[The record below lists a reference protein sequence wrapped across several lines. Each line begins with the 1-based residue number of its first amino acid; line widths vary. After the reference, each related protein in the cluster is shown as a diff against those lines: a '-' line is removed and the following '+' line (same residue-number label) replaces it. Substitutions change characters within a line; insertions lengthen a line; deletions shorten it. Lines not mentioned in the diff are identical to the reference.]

1 MTIRD
6 LEIFVE
12 VVRTKNMSQAAKNL
26 SISQP
31 TVSHAISQI
40 EKEYSVKLF
49 DRVSKKL
56 YLTDVSLKL
65 FDYAMELIEKFDQ
78 IILFLQSSS
87 KIYDLNLGLS
97 SSFSSDFLK
106 NIVFEYEKL
115 NPMVQIRTS
124 VKGKTEIIKDSRQG
138 FINLGIVEGDIAE
151 DGCQCY
157 NLYEDKFCLIVNKN
171 HRLANKKEIDI
182 KDINGEKFVLGEFD
196 DEDRK
201 ALLSILR
208 DHEVIIDLKFM
219 CLSNDMV
226 LNIVKS
232 GQAIS
237 FFPKF
242 LSHFEDLVS
251 IPIKNV
257 NLQRS
262 YKAIVKKDRQI
273 SQVVEDFIDF
283 TKEKLNE
290 EI

>member
-115 NPMVQIRTS
+115 NPRVQIRTS

-138 FINLGIVEGDIAE
+138 FINLGIVEGD
-151 DGCQCY
+151 

-237 FFPKF
+237 FFFFF

>member
-115 NPMVQIRTS
+115 NPSVQIRTS

-157 NLYEDKFCLIVNKN
+157 NLYKDKFCLIVNKN

>member
-106 NIVFEYEKL
+106 NIVL
-115 NPMVQIRTS
+115 SM
-124 VKGKTEIIKDSRQG
+124 
-138 FINLGIVEGDIAE
+138 
-151 DGCQCY
+151 
-157 NLYEDKFCLIVNKN
+157 KN
-171 HRLANKKEIDI
+171 
-182 KDINGEKFVLGEFD
+182 
-196 DEDRK
+196 
-201 ALLSILR
+201 
-208 DHEVIIDLKFM
+208 
-219 CLSNDMV
+219 
-226 LNIVKS
+226 
-232 GQAIS
+232 
-237 FFPKF
+237 
-242 LSHFEDLVS
+242 
-251 IPIKNV
+251 
-257 NLQRS
+257 
-262 YKAIVKKDRQI
+262 
-273 SQVVEDFIDF
+273 
-283 TKEKLNE
+283 
-290 EI
+290 

>member
-1 MTIRD
+1 M
-6 LEIFVE
+6 
-12 VVRTKNMSQAAKNL
+12 
-26 SISQP
+26 
-31 TVSHAISQI
+31 
-40 EKEYSVKLF
+40 
-49 DRVSKKL
+49 
-56 YLTDVSLKL
+56 
-65 FDYAMELIEKFDQ
+65 
-78 IILFLQSSS
+78 
-87 KIYDLNLGLS
+87 
-97 SSFSSDFLK
+97 
-106 NIVFEYEKL
+106 
-115 NPMVQIRTS
+115 
-124 VKGKTEIIKDSRQG
+124 
-138 FINLGIVEGDIAE
+138 
-151 DGCQCY
+151 
-157 NLYEDKFCLIVNKN
+157 NKN

-257 NLQRS
+257 NLQSS